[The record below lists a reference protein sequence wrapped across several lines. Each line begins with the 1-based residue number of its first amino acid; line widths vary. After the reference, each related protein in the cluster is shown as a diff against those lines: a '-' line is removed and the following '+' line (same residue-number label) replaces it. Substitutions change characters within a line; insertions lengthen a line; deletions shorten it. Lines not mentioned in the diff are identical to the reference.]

1 LVKALVSPLFLSD
14 ILKAILVGILALILV
29 KDLPGLMEFL
39 VFRGF
44 DPDAGTKYTA
54 NTIARY
60 SVMFLGMIAVSN
72 ILGISWS
79 HVQWLVV
86 ALTVGVGF
94 GLQEIFTNL
103 VSGLILLLD
112 RSIRLGDA
120 VSIGQLSGRVARI
133 QMRATTVTLWDRSEM
148 IVPNKEFVTSKL
160 VNWTLSFP
168 ETRVDVRVGVAYDSD
183 IDLVRRVL
191 MEAGFPDRD
200 LN

>member
-1 LVKALVSPLFLSD
+1 VSPLFLSD

-39 VFRGF
+39 VFRRF
-44 DPDAGTKYTA
+44 DPDAGTKYPA